1 MDFSRILEFLHKEHL
16 SFTKQKANPRAELP
30 YKYKKPQTGFRT
42 LIQESPA
49 YKGTPVEQA
58 AIIDY
63 AIDLSNSSQEE
74 LIYWDLFAVLLDH
87 DASPW
92 HKYARNQGIN
102 NIMEAYLDLALP
114 LPALK
119 FRLRNGEASQWRS
132 LRLPSAKDSRK

>member
-1 MDFSRILEFLHKEHL
+1 MWG
-16 SFTKQKANPRAELP
+16 
-30 YKYKKPQTGFRT
+30 YK
-42 LIQESPA
+42 
-49 YKGTPVEQA
+49 A

-119 FRLRNGEASQWRS
+119 FRLRNGEASQMEEFKASIGKGLKERFQNILTTARAPHS
-132 LRLPSAKDSRK
+132 GLLQET